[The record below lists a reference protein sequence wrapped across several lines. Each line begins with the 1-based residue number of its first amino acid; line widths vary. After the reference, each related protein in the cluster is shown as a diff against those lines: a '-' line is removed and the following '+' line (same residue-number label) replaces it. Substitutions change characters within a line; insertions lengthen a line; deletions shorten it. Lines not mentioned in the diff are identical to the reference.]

1 MRVDPQLFS
10 LTVST
15 GSPSSPY
22 FTTLVCGIY
31 RTVTPGSFPRVY
43 LSQTGSP
50 SPYLIEP
57 GQRGIFPVFTHSPL
71 TGFSVFPVLRTLRGN
86 RTLIF
91 HSPLTD
97 FPVFP
102 VLRTLRGNLV
112 FDLSLAVNWFAR
124 LPRTP
129 IFPRKL
135 GLCFFTRRS
144 LISRSLPYSVVS

>member
-22 FTTLVCGIY
+22 FTTLVCSIY
-31 RTVTPGSFPRVY
+31 RTVAPGNFPRIY
-43 LSQTGSP
+43 LSPTGSP

-57 GQRGIFPVFTHSPL
+57 GQRGIFPVFTHSPFTNQTLISRSLSALRTLRGNRTMNFHSPL
-71 TGFSVFPVLRTLRGN
+71 TAFPVSLALRSLRGN

-97 FPVFP
+97 FS
-102 VLRTLRGNLV
+102 R
-112 FDLSLAVNWFAR
+112 LS
-124 LPRTP
+124 RTP
-129 IFPRKL
+129 N
-135 GLCFFTRRS
+135 FTRKPDLDFS
-144 LISRSLPYSVVS
+144 LT